1 MDPTWERRPTSETAP
16 APTKKLS
23 TILSQTTD
31 SGLEARRFQPMPEL
45 TTEQMIDALLD
56 PATAESWRPQWDH
69 GTFLPLAEDER
80 QSLLAT
86 ISGAQ

>member
-1 MDPTWERRPTSETAP
+1 VDPTWERRPTSETPP

-23 TILSQTTD
+23 TILPQSTD
-31 SGLEARRFQPMPEL
+31 SPQEARHFQPMPEL
-45 TTEQMIDALLD
+45 TTEQYDALK
-56 PATAESWRPQWDH
+56 AV
-69 GTFLPLAEDER
+69 PLAEDER